1 MVDYYSELGLDK
13 SKKLDEINSELNR
26 LESTWKR
33 REITNPEKAT
43 TMLAL
48 IIQARKVFSSDSSRS
63 AYDDELSR
71 DNKGPEV
78 TDSDKARTEEINK
91 WKSQARSYVDSQQ
104 FDLAKVAVE
113 KAISMSNANGDD
125 DSLFALAAEIYIDNG
140 DLDFAMTY
148 INRAIVTAPNVSSHY
163 FMKGIIYDQQ
173 ASSTNYRYGN
183 GGNVDYR
190 TESRKMFQM
199 ADSKAEQ
206 SGDRSSRARAC
217 GALAFSYYFQ
227 NPIDKDKGEHFANLA
242 VSYGGD
248 SWGNADKVLS
258 DIRDKREAAENAERE
273 RSRIQEENRKNKIY
287 DEAIHLAASENV
299 DKLERAIAKFNDIS
313 GWKDS
318 IRQAELCRNKIT
330 TIKETEKETELK
342 EKEKELKRKKRNKR
356 IAKVKIALGSVGIVF
371 AVIFWVIT
379 NIQHHKCGDNVRWKL
394 EGDTLRV
401 YGEGAIYDYDN
412 KNAPWNNIPRSS
424 IKTIQ
429 IENGITTVG
438 ADAFVYCSD
447 VTNIILPDTLRCI
460 RFNAFKSFNESCQME
475 LPDGLLVIEHHAI
488 ALGLTDLYIPGS
500 VQFID
505 SAAFGY
511 MPKLKNIRVDSDNDY
526 YSDINGVLFNKDATA
541 LIIYPNGKEEEDYT
555 IPDSVKTVAYNAFD
569 DSKVKYLYIGSNCD
583 LGEIWIDPNLDL
595 LKEYSEEVYFG
606 KNENTLT
613 YPGRR
618 NFKWSIK
625 GIYVNNEN
633 NHYYS
638 EDGVLFSKDGTIL
651 VWYPCRSEYTDY
663 IVPYG
668 VKEIAPYAFFAFD
681 GSNLTSVDFPDT
693 LSIIGD
699 CAFDGKYIHVSEINI
714 PEGVSKVGY
723 NAFTGC
729 DDLQYILFPSSLRE
743 VSDSP
748 VKDEVEIHY
757 NGTVQDWNDNVSV
770 YKADGELKIRP
781 FILYNQVICTDG
793 IIK

>member
-71 DNKGPEV
+71 DNKGPEA

-190 TESRKMFQM
+190 TEARKMFQM

-401 YGEGAIYDYDN
+401 YGEGAIYDYN
-412 KNAPWNNIPRSS
+412 GKSSPWDNIPASS

-438 ADAFVYCSD
+438 AYAFRSFTD
-447 VTNIILPDTLRCI
+447 VTNIILPDTLRYI
-460 RFNAFKSFNESCQME
+460 RFAAFASHSNESCQME
-475 LPDGLLVIEHHAI
+475 LPDGLLVIESY
-488 ALGLTDLYIPGS
+488 ALDIDLTDIYIPAS

-505 SAAFGY
+505 SGAFGE
-511 MPKLKNIRVDSDNDY
+511 MRELKNIRVDSDNDY

-541 LIIYPNGKEEEDYT
+541 LISYPGGKEEEDYT
-555 IPDSVKTVAYNAFD
+555 IPDSVKTVAYYAFSV
-569 DSKVKYLYIGSNCD
+569 SKVKYLHIGSNCD

-595 LKEYSEEVYFG
+595 LKDYSKEDYSDMNERYDYEYIG
-606 KNENTLT
+606 KRDGVWN
-613 YPGRR
+613 
-618 NFKWSIK
+618 IK

-651 VWYPCRSEYTDY
+651 LWYPSRSEHTDY
-663 IVPYG
+663 VVPYG
-668 VKEIAPYAFFAFD
+668 VKEIAPFAFYYASHD
-681 GSNLTSVDFPDT
+681 SDLALVDFPDT

-699 CAFDGKYIHVSEINI
+699 RAFDVKSE
-714 PEGVSKVGY
+714 
-723 NAFTGC
+723 F
-729 DDLQYILFPSSLRE
+729 
-743 VSDSP
+743 
-748 VKDEVEIHY
+748 EIHY
-757 NGTVQDWNDNVSV
+757 NGTVQDWNENVSV
-770 YKADGELKIRP
+770 YKQGWIKQHPVIDD
-781 FILYNQVICTDG
+781 NQVICTDG

>member
-78 TDSDKARTEEINK
+78 TDPDKARTEEINK
-91 WKSQARSYVDSQQ
+91 WKSQARSYYDSRQ

-125 DSLFALAAEIYIDNG
+125 ESLFALAADIYIDNG

-148 INRAIVTAPNVSSHY
+148 INRAIIINPNVSSYY
-163 FMKGIIYDQQ
+163 FAKGMIYDQQ
-173 ASSTNYRYGN
+173 AASRYRN

-199 ADSKAEQ
+199 AASKAEQ

-273 RSRIQEENRKNKIY
+273 RRRIQEENIKNKLY
-287 DEAIHLAASENV
+287 DDAIRLASSENV
-299 DKLERAIAKFNDIS
+299 DELERAVAIFNDIS

-330 TIKETEKETELK
+330 TIKETE
-342 EKEKELKRKKRNKR
+342 LKRKKRNKR
-356 IAKVKIALGSVGIVF
+356 IAKVTIALGSVGIVF
-371 AVIFWVIT
+371 AVIFWVVT

-394 EGDTLRV
+394 EGDTLRI
-401 YGEGAIYDYDN
+401 YGEGAMYDY
-412 KNAPWNNIPRSS
+412 NNIGTPWGNSPAFS

-429 IENGITTVG
+429 IENGVTTVG
-438 ADAFVYCSD
+438 ASAFDSYSCAE
-447 VTNIILPDTLRCI
+447 VTNVILPDTLRCI
-460 RFNAFKSFNESCQME
+460 RSHAFASARSYGSNFNESCQME
-475 LPDGLLVIEHHAI
+475 LPDGLLVIESR
-488 ALGLTDLYIPGS
+488 ALGLNLTDLYIPGS

-505 SAAFGY
+505 STAFAEVDG
-511 MPKLKNIRVDSDNDY
+511 LKNIRVDSDNDY
-526 YSDINGVLFNKDATA
+526 YSDINGVLFNKDTTA
-541 LIIYPNGKEEEDYT
+541 LISYPIGKEEEDYT
-555 IPDSVKTVAYNAFD
+555 IPDSVKTVDYNAFI

-583 LGEIWIDPNLDL
+583 LGEIWTDPNLDL
-595 LKEYSEEVYFG
+595 LKDYSEENDIDRYYDDGVG
-606 KNENTLT
+606 NTLT

-618 NFKWSIK
+618 NNLWSIK

-651 VWYPCRSEYTDY
+651 VWYPCGSERTHY

-668 VKEIAPYAFFAFD
+668 VKEIAPFAFYTPN
-681 GSNLTSVDFPDT
+681 GSKLTSVDFPDT

-699 CAFDGKYIHVSEINI
+699 CAYINASEINI
-714 PEGVSKVGY
+714 PDGVSKVGY
-723 NAFTGC
+723 NAFTALIG
-729 DDLQYILFPSSLRE
+729 LQYIQLPSSLRE
-743 VSDSP
+743 VGDSP
-748 VKDEVEIHY
+748 VNGKVEIHY
-757 NGTVQDWNDNVSV
+757 NGTVKDWNENVSV
-770 YKADGELKIRP
+770 YKEEGTKSQPVIDN
-781 FILYNQVICTDG
+781 NQVICTDG

>member
-78 TDSDKARTEEINK
+78 TDPDKARTEEINK
-91 WKSQARSYVDSQQ
+91 WKSQAKSYDDSRQ

-125 DSLFALAAEIYIDNG
+125 DSLFALATEIYIHNG
-140 DLDFAMTY
+140 DLDIAMTY

-173 ASSTNYRYGN
+173 ASSTNYRYRN

-190 TESRKMFQM
+190 TEARKMFQM

-217 GALAFSYYFQ
+217 GALAVSYYFQ

-248 SWGNADKVLS
+248 SWGNADRVLS

-287 DEAIHLAASENV
+287 DEAIHLASSENV
-299 DKLERAIAKFNDIS
+299 DELEMAVAKFNDIS

-318 IRQAELCRNKIT
+318 IRQAELCRNKVT
-330 TIKETEKETELK
+330 TIKET
-342 EKEKELKRKKRNKR
+342 ELKRKKRNKR

-371 AVIFWVIT
+371 TVIFWVIT

-401 YGEGAIYDYDN
+401 YGEGAIYDYN
-412 KNAPWNNIPRSS
+412 SNRAPWDNIPSSS

-438 ADAFVYCSD
+438 AFAFRSCNE

-460 RFNAFKSFNESCQME
+460 RSRAFASYSNESCQME
-475 LPDGLLVIEHHAI
+475 LPDGLLVIESG
-488 ALGLTDLYIPGS
+488 ALDLDLTDLYIPGS
-500 VQFID
+500 VQYID
-505 SAAFGY
+505 SAAFVEMRG
-511 MPKLKNIRVDSDNDY
+511 LKNIRVDSDNDY

-541 LIIYPNGKEEEDYT
+541 LISYPNGKEEEDYT
-555 IPDSVKTVAYNAFD
+555 IPDSVITVDYNAFIG
-569 DSKVKYLYIGSNCD
+569 SKVKYLYIGSNCD
-583 LGEIWIDPNLDL
+583 FGEIWIDPNLDL
-595 LKEYSEEVYFG
+595 LKDYSEEDLNDRYYYGV
-606 KNENTLT
+606 ENTLT

-618 NFKWSIK
+618 NDRWSIQ

-651 VWYPCRSEYTDY
+651 VWYPCRSERTHY

-668 VKEIAPYAFFAFD
+668 VKEIAPFAFFASHGGD
-681 GSNLTSVDFPDT
+681 GSDLTSVDFPDT

-699 CAFDGKYIHVSEINI
+699 CAFAGEYIHVSEINI
-714 PEGVSKVGY
+714 PDGVSKVGY

-729 DDLQYILFPSSLRE
+729 EDLRYIILPSSLRE
-743 VSDSP
+743 VGDSP
-748 VKDEVEIHY
+748 VKNKVEIHY
-757 NGTVQDWNDNVSV
+757 NGTVKDWNENVSV
-770 YKADGELKIRP
+770 YKEKGTKSQPVIDN
-781 FILYNQVICTDG
+781 NQVICTDG

>member
-63 AYDDELSR
+63 AYDDKLSR

-78 TDSDKARTEEINK
+78 TDPDKARTEEINK
-91 WKSQARSYVDSQQ
+91 WKSQAKSYDDSRQ

-125 DSLFALAAEIYIDNG
+125 DSLFALATEIYIHNG
-140 DLDFAMTY
+140 DLDLAMTY

-217 GALAFSYYFQ
+217 GALALSYYFQ

-248 SWGNADKVLS
+248 PWGNADRVLS

-287 DEAIHLAASENV
+287 DEAIHLASSENV
-299 DKLERAIAKFNDIS
+299 DELEMAVAKFNDIS

-318 IRQAELCRNKIT
+318 IRQAELCRNKVT
-330 TIKETEKETELK
+330 TIKET
-342 EKEKELKRKKRNKR
+342 ELKRKKRNKR
-356 IAKVKIALGSVGIVF
+356 IAKVIIALGSVGIVF
-371 AVIFWVIT
+371 AVIFGVIT

-394 EGDTLRV
+394 EGDTLRI
-401 YGEGAIYDYDN
+401 YGKGAMYDY
-412 KNAPWNNIPRSS
+412 NNIRTPWGNIPAYS
-424 IKTIQ
+424 IKTIR
-429 IENGITTVG
+429 IENGVTTVG
-438 ADAFVYCSD
+438 AYAFHSYSFCR

-460 RFNAFKSFNESCQME
+460 RSHAFASARSYESNSNESCQME
-475 LPDGLLVIEHHAI
+475 LPDGLLVIESC
-488 ALGLTDLYIPGS
+488 ALSLNLTDLYIPGS

-505 SAAFGY
+505 STAFADGIG
-511 MPKLKNIRVDSDNDY
+511 LKNIRVDSDNDY

-541 LIIYPNGKEEEDYT
+541 LISYPIGKEEEDYT
-555 IPDSVKTVAYNAFD
+555 IPDSVKTVDYNAFI

-583 LGEIWIDPNLDL
+583 LGEIWTDPNLDL
-595 LKEYSEEVYFG
+595 LNYSEEDYNHRYDRVV
-606 KNENTLT
+606 ENTLP
-613 YPGRR
+613 YPGIR
-618 NFKWSIK
+618 NNLWSIQ

-651 VWYPCRSEYTDY
+651 VWYPCRSERTHY

-668 VKEIAPYAFFAFD
+668 VKEIAPFAFYSPN
-681 GSNLTSVDFPDT
+681 GSKLTSVDFPDT

-699 CAFDGKYIHVSEINI
+699 CAYIGASEINI
-714 PEGVSKVGY
+714 PDGVSKVGY
-723 NAFTGC
+723 NAFTALIG
-729 DDLQYILFPSSLRE
+729 LQYIQLPSSLRE
-743 VSDSP
+743 VGDSP
-748 VKDEVEIHY
+748 VAGKKVEIHY
-757 NGTVQDWNDNVSV
+757 NGTVKDWNENVSV
-770 YKADGELKIRP
+770 YKEEGTKSQPVIDN
-781 FILYNQVICTDG
+781 NQVICTDG